1 MTMVDD
7 VICLWMFGVV
17 MSLMISFYVI
27 LHNLF
32 PLYFKL
38 LFLTK

>member
-1 MTMVDD
+1 MTMIDV

-17 MSLMISFYVI
+17 MSLIISFYVI
-27 LHNLF
+27 LDNLF
-32 PLYFKL
+32 LLHFKL